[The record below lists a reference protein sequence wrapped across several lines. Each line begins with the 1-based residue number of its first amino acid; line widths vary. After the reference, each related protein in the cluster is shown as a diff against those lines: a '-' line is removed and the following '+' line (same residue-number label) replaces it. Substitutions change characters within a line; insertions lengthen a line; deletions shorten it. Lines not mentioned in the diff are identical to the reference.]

1 MASRLT
7 PPPTWA
13 LLAFAA
19 LAVVGLSA
27 WSIADCGPWDPW
39 ETHYGEVAREIL
51 VRSDPL
57 DLWWRPGTGPD
68 GNAENTF
75 WSKPALPFW
84 LMALS
89 MRLLGVGTGAAAD
102 EMVRAPWPEL
112 AIRLPSMLT
121 GLACAVFLGWSVAA
135 VLRAG
140 RPADPHQ
147 PTRAGIYC
155 ALALFTMPQWAIVS
169 RQALTDMFFVAPVTV
184 AMAAWALAWLRPDRP
199 LRRRRLADLL
209 PKRLRDRLLP
219 PGPEAPVPS
228 PLSSGTS
235 IPSAPSAT
243 ATASAPAALDPRA
256 STPSSPRPGRL
267 AALLRRELP
276 WDRAWLAFLLV
287 FLVFVAAPIFA
298 LDQHVSSDHTVARV
312 ARFVKKPGV
321 PNYDTLVKIHR
332 VLVGYAVIAG
342 LVLLRSL
349 RWRTASQAWMGI
361 LYVAAGVSLVGKG
374 MIGPGLVGLLVALH
388 LLVTGRLT
396 PAVLWRCG
404 LVTGSLLFALA
415 SLPWHHA
422 IWIYRG
428 DAWFNE
434 LIVVNNLARFGT
446 GEQDQAVGGFAYY
459 LRTLGLAALPW
470 SAALPA
476 VLWAAARR
484 LRPPAPADLSPA
496 PGPNAPAP
504 DALSPAP
511 GPQGQP
517 TADTAGEL
525 WRLALLWFCVTLALL
540 TASVTKYY
548 HYLLPAL
555 PPFAV
560 LLGLWLAEPAPPARD
575 RRVAWAAAGLGAALL
590 ALVLR
595 DVLVEPAWIAHLTTY
610 LYEHMWRSGAPPTTA
625 LLYCAAPFA
634 LGLALWAARRRR
646 AGLAAMVLAAVLTLH
661 YTLNSYLPAASEHWS
676 QRSAIRYY
684 YDHRGPD
691 DPLASWWFYYR
702 GETFF
707 TKAAVWVQKE
717 AEREPLVELVEA
729 HRGQGRSLWL
739 ITTAGHMT
747 RAKAFIPA
755 DLRGAAEV
763 VYENAHYAL
772 MRAPIP

>member
-1 MASRLT
+1 MAPRLT
-7 PPPTWA
+7 PPPTRA
-13 LLAFAA
+13 LLAIAGLA
-19 LAVVGLSA
+19 LVGLTA

-39 ETHYGEVAREIL
+39 ETHYGEVARQIL
-51 VRSDPL
+51 VRSDPI
-57 DLWWRPGTGPD
+57 DLWWRPGVGPD
-68 GNAENTF
+68 GGAENTF

-89 MRLLGVGTGAAAD
+89 MRLFGVGTGAAAD
-102 EMVRAPWPEL
+102 EMVRSPWPEL

-121 GLACAVFLGWSVAA
+121 GLACAIFLGWACAA

-147 PTRAGIYC
+147 PARAGVYC

-184 AMAAWALAWLRPDRP
+184 AMAAWALAWLRPDRS
-199 LRRRRLADLL
+199 LRRRALADLL
-209 PKRLRDRLLP
+209 PARLRDRLLGT
-219 PGPEAPVPS
+219 GPSAPVPS
-228 PLSSGTS
+228 TLPESAAAPL
-235 IPSAPSAT
+235 P
-243 ATASAPAALDPRA
+243 APAAPA
-256 STPSSPRPGRL
+256 TRL
-267 AALLRRELP
+267 ARLLRRELP
-276 WDRAWLAFLLV
+276 WDRAYLGFLLL
-287 FLVFVAAPIFA
+287 FLVAVVAPIVA
-298 LDQHVSSDHTVARV
+298 LDLHVSSDHTVARV

-332 VLVGYAVIAG
+332 VLLGYGAIA
-342 LVLLRSL
+342 LIVLARSL
-349 RWRTASQAWMGI
+349 RWRTASQAWMGV

-388 LLVTGRLT
+388 LLVSGRLT
-396 PAVLWRCG
+396 PATLWRCG
-404 LVTGSLLFALA
+404 PIAGLLLFALA
-415 SLPWHHA
+415 SLPWHHVM
-422 IWIYRG
+422 WIYRG
-428 DAWFNE
+428 DSWFNE

-484 LRPPAPADLSPA
+484 LRAPVPADLSSA
-496 PGPNAPAP
+496 PSTPPVSEASSTEPP
-504 DALSPAP
+504 
-511 GPQGQP
+511 
-517 TADTAGEL
+517 DTAGEL
-525 WRLALLWFCVTLALL
+525 WRLALLWFCVTVALI

-560 LLGLWLAEPAPPARD
+560 LVGLWLAEPAPPARD
-575 RRVAWAAAGLGAALL
+575 RGVAWTAAALGAALL

-595 DVLVEPAWIAHLTTY
+595 DVLVEPAWLAHLTTY
-610 LYEHMWRSGAPPTTA
+610 LYEHMWKDGAPPTTA
-625 LLYCAAPFA
+625 LLGCAAPFA
-634 LGLALWAARRRR
+634 VGLGLWAARRPR
-646 AGLAAMVLAAVLTLH
+646 AGLAAMALAAVLTLH

-676 QRSAIRYY
+676 QRSAIRHY

-707 TKAAVWVQKE
+707 TRGAVWVQKE
-717 AEREPLVELVEA
+717 AEREPLVDLVDA
-729 HRGQGRSLWL
+729 NRGQGRALWL
-739 ITTAGHMT
+739 ITTAGHMK
-747 RAKAFIPA
+747 RAKAFLPS
-755 DLRGAAEV
+755 DLRRDAEI